1 MINIFTQDGSF
12 AFSVNNVDELKA
24 EITHTVNADFPDRHY
39 WLVELTRDKPNYDD
53 LNQPIGETK
62 YCGLYRF
69 KEDAETELLTLW
81 RTITRESINC
91 FHFAKSDISPLE
103 LVRLRTA
110 FI

>member
-1 MINIFTQDGSF
+1 MMNIFTQDGSF
-12 AFSVNNVDELKA
+12 AFSINNADEIKA
-24 EITHTVNADFPDRHY
+24 EITHAVNADFPDRHY
-39 WLVELTRDKPNYDD
+39 WLVELTREKPNYDD

-69 KEDAETELLTLW
+69 KEDAETQLVALW
-81 RTITRESINC
+81 RRSVTKEVC